1 MKKLNVAING
11 FGRIGRLALR
21 KSLENNH
28 LNVVAINDL
37 TDVKTLAHLFK
48 YDSVHGKFNG
58 TVEIKNNKLIIND
71 IEIEVSAL
79 SNPEELPWKKF
90 NIDVVMECTGVFR
103 TSAGAKKHL
112 KAGAKKVVISAP
124 AKSDDIPMVVLGV
137 NEDILTADDKIISN
151 ASCTT
156 NCLAPMVKVLDDA
169 FGVEKGVITTIHSYT
184 AAQRLLDAPHKDLR
198 RARAAGVS
206 IVPTTTGAAIA
217 VGKILPHLNGKLDGK
232 SIRVPTPDGSITD
245 LVAILKKE
253 ATIEEINNAMKS
265 ASLGSLK
272 NILFYTEDPIV
283 SVDIISNPH
292 SCIFDS
298 LLTSVDGKLVKVFG
312 WYDNE
317 MGYASRLVELVAK
330 VGDL

>member
-21 KSLENNH
+21 KSLENNDI
-28 LNVVAINDL
+28 NIIAINDL

-58 TVEIKNNKLIIND
+58 TVEIKNDKLIIND

-79 SNPEELPWKKF
+79 RNPEELPWKKL
-90 NIDVVMECTGVFR
+90 NIDIVMECTGVFR
-103 TSAGAKKHL
+103 TSDGAGKHL

-124 AKSDDIPMVVLGV
+124 AKSDDIPMIVLGV
-137 NEDILTADDKIISN
+137 NEDILTANDKIISN

-184 AAQRLLDAPHKDLR
+184 AAQRILDAPHKDLR

-206 IVPTTTGAAIA
+206 IVPTTTGAAVA

-245 LVAILKKE
+245 LVAI
-253 ATIEEINNAMKS
+253 
-265 ASLGSLK
+265 SL
-272 NILFYTEDPIV
+272 P
-283 SVDIISNPH
+283 
-292 SCIFDS
+292 
-298 LLTSVDGKLVKVFG
+298 LT
-312 WYDNE
+312 
-317 MGYASRLVELVAK
+317 
-330 VGDL
+330 

>member
-21 KSLENNH
+21 RALENPVV
-28 LNVVAINDL
+28 NVIAINDL

-48 YDSVHGKFNG
+48 YDSVHGKFKG
-58 TVEIKNNKLIIND
+58 TIDIKNDQLIVNGKAIN
-71 IEIEVSAL
+71 ISAIR
-79 SNPEELPWKKF
+79 NPEELPWKKLE
-90 NIDVVMECTGVFR
+90 IDVVMECTGVFR
-103 TSAGAKKHL
+103 TTEGAGKHIQ
-112 KAGAKKVVISAP
+112 AGAKKVVISAP

-137 NEDILTADDKIISN
+137 NEGILTPEDKIISN

-156 NCLAPMVKVLDDA
+156 NCLAPMVKVLDEA

-184 AAQRLLDAPHKDLR
+184 AAQRIQDAPHSDLR
-198 RARAAGVS
+198 RARAAAVS

-245 LVAILKKE
+245 LVAILKREVTAKE
-253 ATIEEINNAMKS
+253 VNEAMKK
-265 ASLGSLK
+265 ASFGNLK
-272 NILFYTEDPIV
+272 HIMYYTEDPIV
-283 SVDIISNPH
+283 SIDIIGNPH
-292 SCIFDS
+292 SCILDS
-298 LLTSVDGKLVKVFG
+298 LLTSTHGNMVKIFG

-317 MGYASRLVELVAK
+317 MGYAARLVELVEL
-330 VGDL
+330 VG